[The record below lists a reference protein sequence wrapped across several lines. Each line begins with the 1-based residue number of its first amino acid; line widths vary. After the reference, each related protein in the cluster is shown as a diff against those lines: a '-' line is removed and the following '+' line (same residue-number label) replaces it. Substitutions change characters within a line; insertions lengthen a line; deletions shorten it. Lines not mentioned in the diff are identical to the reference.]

1 MLDIGGERT
10 RERESAL
17 GEGVLHDGV
26 DWSAAHRAHLR
37 EITTLRQAA
46 ERCCDR
52 PGMPRDPDR
61 AAQRAAV
68 QRRAEALRVELAR
81 IDAEHRAWLRAHGMD
96 VPEPRVR
103 RLVAP
108 ESERSVR

>member
-1 MLDIGGERT
+1 MLDIGQERA

-26 DWSAAHRAHLR
+26 DWSAARRAHLR

-46 ERCCDR
+46 ERTCDR
-52 PGMPRDPDR
+52 PGVPRDPDR
-61 AAQRAAV
+61 AAQRAAAR
-68 QRRAEALRVELAR
+68 RRAEELRLELAR
-81 IDAEHRAWLRAHGMD
+81 IDAEHRAWLRAQGVD
-96 VPEPRVR
+96 VPEPRAR
-103 RLVAP
+103 RPAGP